1 MKNTI
6 IATFLAV
13 SGFALASVA
22 PANAQTAIVAALYP
36 SHNSLPA
43 EVQSEDINSNTNNN
57 QIILAI
63 STTPDGLA
71 IADSLVNGISYDRIV
86 TINRNGSLACM
97 VNGNGSVNGAVM
109 CGFIDY
115 E

>member
-13 SGFALASVA
+13 SGFALASVS
-22 PANAQTAIVAALYP
+22 PVNAQTAIVAALYP
-36 SHNSLPA
+36 SSNSLPA
-43 EVQSEDINSNTNNN
+43 EVQSENINNN

-63 STTPDGLA
+63 STTPEGLA

-86 TINRNGSLACM
+86 TINRNESLACM
-97 VNGNGSVNGAVM
+97 VNGNGSDNGAVM